1 MLEINSIFENQ
12 YRILRVIGRGGMG
25 TVYLAED
32 TEDRSRWAVKEE
44 WITEENRAL
53 LTSEAELMERLS
65 HPAFPR
71 LRYKTQRD
79 GFLYLVMEYI
89 NGRTLED
96 CIKERGRI
104 GEAVVRDWFIQI
116 CSALLYLHGLEPPV
130 VYRDLKPSN
139 IMLEPTGQIRIIDF
153 GIAQEYRRGG
163 SQVDVAAL
171 TRGYAA
177 PEQYDSRYYLDMRTD
192 IYALAVTIHYLL
204 TGKDPNKPPYHF
216 SSVRK
221 LRRDA
226 SYGMDYIVKKC
237 LQPNPD
243 KRYRD
248 ASRLLADLENLDA
261 IDRDLR
267 SRAKWKRILAAS
279 LTSGVLILSA
289 LAYFVSLQSRQAEME
304 AYYAYME
311 AADQASTAEKA
322 AEALSQAIQMAPD
335 NPEAYIRTAEVYLKY
350 QDPERAADY
359 IREEILPHFPDIY
372 ENAEFLV
379 LIQQIE
385 ELGGN

>member
-1 MLEINSIFENQ
+1 M
-12 YRILRVIGRGGMG
+12 
-25 TVYLAED
+25 
-32 TEDRSRWAVKEE
+32 
-44 WITEENRAL
+44 
-53 LTSEAELMERLS
+53 
-65 HPAFPR
+65 
-71 LRYKTQRD
+71 
-79 GFLYLVMEYI
+79 
-89 NGRTLED
+89 
-96 CIKERGRI
+96 
-104 GEAVVRDWFIQI
+104 
-116 CSALLYLHGLEPPV
+116 
-130 VYRDLKPSN
+130 
-139 IMLEPTGQIRIIDF
+139 
-153 GIAQEYRRGG
+153 
-163 SQVDVAAL
+163 DVAAL

-177 PEQYDSRYYLDMRTD
+177 PEQYDSRYYLDVRTD

-221 LRRDA
+221 LRRDV

-267 SRAKWKRILAAS
+267 ARAKWKRILAAS